1 MRTSIVTL
9 SLSFA
14 LALTSACAGGV
25 SGSFKGNGTFAKP
38 VAPLDVKVVANK
50 GAMTGTYTELG
61 TARGSAPTAQ
71 AAVGQAQ
78 RHCGDHGGTHLIM
91 NTEPFQSGNS
101 YKVDAA
107 CVTTGPA
114 EGRQR

>member
-9 SLSFA
+9 SLSF
-14 LALTSACAGGV
+14 ALTSACAGGV

-38 VAPLDVKVVANK
+38 VAPLDVKVIANK

-114 EGRQR
+114 EGKQR